1 MRSRLPTG
9 LIVVAALQWVPI
21 LCLPPAM
28 LTSISPMLW
37 IALAVLFVGLGILLL
52 RRHAWARLAT
62 IFVQGFNIIV
72 RLLVLLP
79 NVASKAASGQVQVDY
94 AMLGT
99 FLLSMLLSAAVLY
112 YVDLPD
118 VQMLMA

>member
-1 MRSRLPTG
+1 MRNRLPTG
-9 LIVVAALQWVPI
+9 LIVIAALQWVSI
-21 LCLPPAM
+21 LCLPPALLM
-28 LTSISPMLW
+28 SISPVLW
-37 IALAVLFVGLGILLL
+37 IVLAVLFVGLGIMLLQ
-52 RRHAWARLAT
+52 RRAWARLAT

>member
-1 MRSRLPTG
+1 MRNRLPTG
-9 LIVVAALQWVPI
+9 LIVIAALQWVSI
-21 LCLPPAM
+21 LCLPPALLM
-28 LTSISPMLW
+28 SISPVLW
-37 IALAVLFVGLGILLL
+37 IVLAVLFVGLGIMLLQ
-52 RRHAWARLAT
+52 RRAWARLAT

-94 AMLGT
+94 VMLGT

>member
-1 MRSRLPTG
+1 MRNRLPTG
-9 LIVVAALQWVPI
+9 LIVIAALQWVSI
-21 LCLPPAM
+21 LCLPPAL
-28 LTSISPMLW
+28 LTSISPVLW
-37 IALAVLFVGLGILLL
+37 IVLAVLFVGLGIMLMQ
-52 RRHAWARLAT
+52 RRAWARLAT